1 MEIETRRLI
10 VRDFQLEDWE
20 QLAPIL
26 ADPRVMQFST
36 TGVLSV
42 SETQAKIQSFIASY
56 QNYGFG
62 KWAIFCKES
71 NQLIGYCGIAIEQID
86 NKEEKEIGYRL
97 DSKFWGQGLAT
108 EAAAAVIQYG
118 FRQFQ
123 FPYILGVVEC
133 ENKASV
139 RVLEK
144 LGMQYERE
152 TVFDG
157 IKMDVYKVSY
167 PQPPVAE
174 CVSYKK

>member
-10 VRDFQLEDWE
+10 IRDFQLEDWE
-20 QLAPIL
+20 QFAPIL

-42 SETQAKIQSFIASY
+42 SETQEKIQGFLVSY

-62 KWAIFCKES
+62 KWATFCKES

-86 NKEEKEIGYRL
+86 NQEEKEIGYRL

-123 FPYILGVVEC
+123 FPYILGVVERK
-133 ENKASV
+133 NKASV

-144 LGMQYERE
+144 LGMQFERE
-152 TVFDG
+152 TLFDG
-157 IKMDVYKVSY
+157 IKMDVYKIPS
-167 PQPPVAE
+167 PNSLP
-174 CVSYKK
+174 SSTSTR